1 MSGFPPARESHR
13 KNFVNKHLVLSEGL
27 TMPDCLFCKIAAG
40 EIPSE
45 FVYEDDELVAF
56 HDINPQAPN
65 HVLIIPR
72 RHIETVLD
80 LTDDDAGLI
89 GRMILAAGKI
99 ARELGLSQRG
109 YRLLFN
115 CKQDGGQEVYHIH
128 LHLLGG
134 RRMTWPPG

>member
-1 MSGFPPARESHR
+1 
-13 KNFVNKHLVLSEGL
+13 
-27 TMPDCLFCKIAAG
+27 MPDCLFCKIAAG

-45 FVYEDDELVAF
+45 FVYEDDKLVAF
-56 HDINPQAPN
+56 PDINPQAP
-65 HVLIIPR
+65 HHILIIPR

-89 GRMILAAGKI
+89 GSMILAAGKI

-109 YRLLFN
+109 YRLVFN